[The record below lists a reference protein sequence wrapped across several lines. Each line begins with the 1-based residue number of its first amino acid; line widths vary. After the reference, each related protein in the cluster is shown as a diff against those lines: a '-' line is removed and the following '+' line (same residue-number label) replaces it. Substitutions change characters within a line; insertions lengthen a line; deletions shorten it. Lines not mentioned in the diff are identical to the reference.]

1 MKRLHKLFRLNAVTI
16 AVIYLVFGSLWILFS
31 DQLLSVFVNDIET
44 LSRYSSI
51 KGILYVTITGVL
63 LYFLIQFNNDNILV
77 HQDKVDKALDSAQ
90 VATWSIDL
98 ETSQNITSSNH
109 YKLFGI
115 KKKPKD
121 LDLIDYYSFI
131 HPDYQ
136 EDVKK
141 AFEEAL
147 EKQQPYI
154 TEYKIIGDDG
164 TVKWMRSQGGVGVND
179 AGKAIRFSGITED
192 ITQTKMFEEEF
203 EREKELFE
211 RIFEQIPV
219 MVDIYDPEINSIRV
233 NEAFVET
240 MGWTNEEIR
249 NIDLISECYPDPKER
264 EKARK
269 VMSEADGSSH
279 EFEVQDKFGNTHI
292 QEWSNIQLSDKSI
305 IGIGLD
311 VTELKASQDE
321 ITESRNLL
329 QMTFESLVES
339 VFIIEPKT
347 RTITDCNKSCT
358 ELFGY
363 TKNELIGSTTRKLH
377 VNEEAFK
384 KFDKIG
390 TKDLN
395 EKGSFRT
402 EFKMQK
408 KDGTTF
414 YSNHTVSLVKNEG
427 GEVEKVV
434 SVVQD
439 ITDQKKYEQEL
450 KERTDFIETTL
461 ENLPI
466 GVAVNLIDTGEATLM
481 NKRFAE
487 IYGWSK
493 ETLKDVN
500 SFFEHVYPD
509 EKYRESMVEMI
520 TADLSSK
527 NPQRMNWEG
536 VKITTQTGDT
546 KIVNAK
552 NIPVYEQ
559 NLMIS
564 TVVDVTD
571 RIQAETRLAESEH
584 NYRLLFQKSP
594 LPMWIYNPKTLN
606 IIEVNNAAVK
616 HYEYSRK
623 EFYRMNLMDIRPEE
637 DREQARAVIENDNKK
652 SLSEAGEFRHLKKSG
667 EVIYVRVSGAAINYF
682 GKDYRFILVND
693 ITEQKKAEEMV
704 LASIVEGENKER
716 SRIAQELHDG
726 LGQYLAAANMNFDS
740 LKNSI
745 ENFSKKKQDQFKNG
759 LNLLKNAIAE
769 TGQISRNLMPRV
781 VDDYGLALAI
791 ESLVDSYQN
800 NSSISLDYYHN
811 IKGLELPREIQFNLY
826 RIAQEALS
834 NAIKYAEATKINVQ
848 LVKDELDLILTIDD
862 NGIGFDVNDKDFKA
876 GLGLQTIKTRT
887 GALGGYFEF
896 DTKPNSGTFLNI
908 VVPINNNT
916 SNADG

>member
-1 MKRLHKLFRLNAVTI
+1 
-16 AVIYLVFGSLWILFS
+16 
-31 DQLLSVFVNDIET
+31 
-44 LSRYSSI
+44 
-51 KGILYVTITGVL
+51 
-63 LYFLIQFNNDNILV
+63 
-77 HQDKVDKALDSAQ
+77 
-90 VATWSIDL
+90 
-98 ETSQNITSSNH
+98 
-109 YKLFGI
+109 
-115 KKKPKD
+115 
-121 LDLIDYYSFI
+121 
-131 HPDYQ
+131 
-136 EDVKK
+136 
-141 AFEEAL
+141 
-147 EKQQPYI
+147 
-154 TEYKIIGDDG
+154 
-164 TVKWMRSQGGVGVND
+164 
-179 AGKAIRFSGITED
+179 
-192 ITQTKMFEEEF
+192 
-203 EREKELFE
+203 
-211 RIFEQIPV
+211 
-219 MVDIYDPEINSIRV
+219 
-233 NEAFVET
+233 
-240 MGWTNEEIR
+240 
-249 NIDLISECYPDPKER
+249 
-264 EKARK
+264 
-269 VMSEADGSSH
+269 
-279 EFEVQDKFGNTHI
+279 
-292 QEWSNIQLSDKSI
+292 
-305 IGIGLD
+305 
-311 VTELKASQDE
+311 
-321 ITESRNLL
+321 
-329 QMTFESLVES
+329 
-339 VFIIEPKT
+339 
-347 RTITDCNKSCT
+347 
-358 ELFGY
+358 
-363 TKNELIGSTTRKLH
+363 
-377 VNEEAFK
+377 
-384 KFDKIG
+384 
-390 TKDLN
+390 
-395 EKGSFRT
+395 
-402 EFKMQK
+402 
-408 KDGTTF
+408 
-414 YSNHTVSLVKNEG
+414 
-427 GEVEKVV
+427 
-434 SVVQD
+434 
-439 ITDQKKYEQEL
+439 
-450 KERTDFIETTL
+450 
-461 ENLPI
+461 
-466 GVAVNLIDTGEATLM
+466 M

-493 ETLKDVN
+493 EILTDVN

-509 EKYRESMVEMI
+509 EKYRKNMIEMI

-594 LPMWIYNPKTLN
+594 QPMWIYNPENLK

-616 HYEYSRK
+616 HYGYSRK
-623 EFYRMNLMDIRPEE
+623 EFYEMNLMDIRPEE
-637 DREQARAVIENDNKK
+637 DRETDKTIINSEHHKQ
-652 SLSEAGEFRHLKKSG
+652 LSEAGEFRHLKKSG

-800 NSSISLDYYHN
+800 NSSISLDYYLN